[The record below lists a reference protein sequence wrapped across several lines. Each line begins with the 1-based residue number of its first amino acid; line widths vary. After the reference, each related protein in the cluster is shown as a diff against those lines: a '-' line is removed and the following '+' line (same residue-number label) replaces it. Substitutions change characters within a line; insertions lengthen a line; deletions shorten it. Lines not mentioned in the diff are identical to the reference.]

1 MKYLGI
7 ESDELNKLGAIHTAI
22 EITQQPELWL
32 KIWQQ
37 ISAVRPSLSPF
48 LEVALSHSQRI
59 ILTGAGTS
67 AFIGL
72 SLRSVFQQTSNIP
85 TEAIATTDIVS
96 HPKDY
101 LIAKIP
107 TLLVSFA
114 RSGNSPES
122 VAAIELADEICE
134 TCYHLIITCNEDGNL
149 ARYDSLSEKFI
160 ITLPKESNDKSLAMT
175 SSYSAMLLTG
185 LLVAKMNVFDS
196 TQKSIQT
203 LGKYAEEFIFRFAED
218 LREIAKLG
226 FERAVFLG
234 SGAFYGTATESNLKL
249 QEFTDGKVICK
260 SDSYLGFRHGPKSVI
275 DSTTLVIYILSSS
288 NEHAYKY
295 EKDLIVSMKKGTPPM
310 LEISISETENS
321 NLQLPYKFYFSRF
334 KKTLDD
340 EFLSLCYI
348 LPAQILGFYKSL
360 ELGLSPDT
368 PSANNDITR
377 VVEGV
382 QIYSQVNGS

>member
-7 ESDELNKLGAIHTAI
+7 ESDELTKLGAIHTAI
-22 EITQQPELWL
+22 EITQQPALWL

-37 ISAVRPSLSPF
+37 ISALRPLLSPF
-48 LEVALSHSQRI
+48 LAVALSHSQRI

-96 HPKDY
+96 HPQDY

-134 TCYHLIITCNEDGNL
+134 TCYHLIITCNEDGEL

-185 LLVAKMNVFDS
+185 LLVAKMDIFDS
-196 TQKSIQT
+196 TQTSIQT
-203 LGKYAEEFIFRFAED
+203 LGKYAEEFIFRFAGD
-218 LREIAKLG
+218 LRKIAKLS

-234 SGAFYGTATESNLKL
+234 SGAFFGTATESNLKL

-275 DSTTLVIYILSSS
+275 DSTTLLIYILSSS

-295 EKDLIVSMKKGTPPM
+295 EKDLIESMKKGTPPM
-310 LEISISETENS
+310 MEMSISETENS
-321 NLQLPYKFYFSRF
+321 NLQLPYKFYFSKF